1 MNDAEEYQKWLT
13 RLVSLKG
20 IETHYQDVWGH
31 IHSVNQE
38 TTLKILSAMGCPVEP
53 LEDLKKAVLAEEH
66 RSWRQLTEPAL
77 IISIGCLSEELF
89 FQFPTENQGIEPV
102 GLPEDLQVQLIIHE
116 ENGNITIQY
125 FSHEKLLFKGAARIE
140 DVLYLRGSLPFPKGL
155 PLGYHHIIVSV
166 RQADRHFSQDVKVI
180 LCPEKTYLPPTLSG
194 NGKRVGLMISLAGL
208 RSRNN
213 WGVGDFGDLKELVRW
228 AIEGLHVE
236 VVGLLPLH
244 YLSNREPYN
253 ISPYY
258 PSSRLYRNPI
268 YLSVPEIE
276 EYEYSPEAKAIMA
289 GSETLNL
296 LNETRNSEKVQ
307 FEKVDRLKRKVLKKV
322 FQTFLERHWKAAGQE
337 TQRQKE
343 FQAYIE
349 REGQWL
355 DHFSVFCA
363 LADYFEKENQA
374 LYTWGQWP
382 TPFQAPH
389 SQEVITFKEEHW
401 QEVLFH
407 KYLQWQVEVQLSAVQ
422 KLAMKLGSGIGLYHD
437 LALGIDPWGAD
448 SWAWRDYTI
457 TGVKVGAPPDDFSP
471 KGQDW
476 GFFPPDREKYRQEGY
491 QLFAMEI
498 RKNSRPGGALRI
510 DHILKFSRLFWILEG
525 RPAHEGVYVK
535 YFLEDYLK
543 ILALESVR
551 NKTLIIG
558 EDLGTLP
565 DHLREILYKQG
576 VFSYRLFYFEK
587 DETGHLIHPEAYP
600 ELALASVSTHDLPPL
615 AGFWAMGDIVL
626 RKNLGL
632 FAEDGQF
639 YQALSER
646 IKDKRRMID
655 RLHQLGFLSKED
667 ALTLHAQDEPVVTE
681 GLHRAVLSYV
691 LATKAKL
698 TVISQEDLFLRKEQL
713 NFPGTITT
721 YPNWSRK
728 MQYTIEELWNDP
740 EVRKAADRFREL
752 IDQSG
757 RGVKKAVLSSE

>member
-13 RLVSLKG
+13 RLASLKG
-20 IETHYQDVWGH
+20 IEADYRDVWGH
-31 IHSVNQE
+31 SHSITQE
-38 TTLKILSAMGCPVEP
+38 TTRKILSAMGCPVEP
-53 LEDLKKAVLAEEH
+53 LEDLKKAVLAEE
-66 RSWRQLTEPAL
+66 RREWRQVTKPVL
-77 IISIGCLSEELF
+77 IVSMGSMPEELL
-89 FQFPTENQGIEPV
+89 FQFPAESPEMEFER
-102 GLPEDLQVQLIIHE
+102 LPEDLRVQLNIHE
-116 ENGNITIQY
+116 ENGNLRIQY
-125 FSHEKLLFKGAARIE
+125 FPQEKLLFRETAKFE
-140 DVLYLRGSLPFPKGL
+140 EVLYLRGSLPFPQGL
-155 PLGYHHIIVSV
+155 PLGYHYFSV
-166 RQADRHFSQDVKVI
+166 VLRQGERHFTQDIKVI
-180 LCPEKTYLPPTLSG
+180 VCPEQTYIPPAHNG
-194 NGKRVGLMISLAGL
+194 DGKRAGLMISLAGL
-208 RSRNN
+208 RSKNN
-213 WGVGDFGDLKELVRW
+213 WGIGDFGDLKELVRW
-228 AIEGLHVE
+228 AIERLHVE

-244 YLSNREPYN
+244 YLSNKEPYN

-276 EYEYSPEAKAIMA
+276 EYKYALEAMEIIA
-289 GSETLNL
+289 GSESVTL

-307 FEKVDRLKRKVLKKV
+307 FEKVDRLKRTILKKI
-322 FQTFLERHWKAAGQE
+322 FQTFLERHWKTAGQE

-349 REGQWL
+349 REGEWL

-363 LADYFEKENQA
+363 LADYFEKENQGV
-374 LYTWGQWP
+374 YTWGQWP
-382 TPFQAPH
+382 HPFQDPH
-389 SQEVITFKEEHW
+389 SQEVIAFKKKHGP
-401 QEVLFH
+401 EVLFH
-407 KYLQWQVEVQLSAVQ
+407 KYLQWQVEEQLSAVQ
-422 KLAMKLGSGIGLYHD
+422 ELAMKLGSGIGLYHD

-457 TGVKVGAPPDDFSP
+457 PGVKVGAPPDDFSP

-476 GFFPPDREKYRQEGY
+476 GFFPPDGEKYRQEGY
-491 QLFAMEI
+491 QLFALEI

-565 DHLREILYKQG
+565 DQLREVLQKKG
-576 VFSYRLFYFEK
+576 VFSCRLFYFEK
-587 DETGHLIHPEAYP
+587 DEAGHLIHPEAYP
-600 ELALASVSTHDLPPL
+600 KLALASVSTHDLPPL
-615 AGFWAMGDIVL
+615 AGFWDMGDIVL

-632 FAEDGQF
+632 FAEEGQF
-639 YQALSER
+639 YQALTER
-646 IKDKRRMID
+646 IKEKRRIVD
-655 RLHQLGFLSKED
+655 RLQQMGFLSKEES
-667 ALTLHAQDEPVVTE
+667 LTLHAQEEPMVTE

-698 TVISQEDLFLRKEQL
+698 AVISQEDLFLVKEQL
-713 NFPGTITT
+713 NLPGTITT

-728 MQYTIEELWNDP
+728 MQYAIEELWNDP
-740 EVRKAADRFREL
+740 EVRKAADRFRKL
-752 IDQSG
+752 VDQSG